1 MTDKF
6 NYRSISLRN
15 HTYSKLEA
23 LSSTLIPG
31 VKLSRAKTV
40 DKLVTDKFN
49 GSRKDVVDDLKGA
62 ISEKVY
68 KRIVDEVLD
77 RLRKSGM

>member
-15 HTYSKLEA
+15 HTYSKLET
-23 LSSTLIPG
+23 LSETLIPG

-49 GSRKDVVDDLKGA
+49 GSRKDDNLKGA
-62 ISEKVY
+62 IGEKIY
-68 KRIVDEVLD
+68 KENQT
-77 RLRKSGM
+77 